1 MMFKIQWHARS
12 HQAAYSVVTRP
23 ETQCGML
30 VRFRYEQSTDIVLKT
45 ASVSVTA
52 EPHGH
57 RNQFISATMS
67 DHKGRLVRNS
77 MLRSINQYTYL
88 GGPVAQTT
96 RQTRQVSL
104 WTNTRI
110 NPTCSNTSM
119 IAKQHKVIVSIDST
133 HIRT

>member
-57 RNQFISATMS
+57 RNQFMSATMS
-67 DHKGRLVRNS
+67 VHKGKLVATACCDRSTNIHAFGVQQ
-77 MLRSINQYTYL
+77 LRPHGKLVKRACGQDN
-88 GGPVAQTT
+88 
-96 RQTRQVSL
+96 RQ
-104 WTNTRI
+104 
-110 NPTCSNTSM
+110 TCSNTSM
-119 IAKQHKVIVSIDST
+119 IAKQHKVIVSIDCT